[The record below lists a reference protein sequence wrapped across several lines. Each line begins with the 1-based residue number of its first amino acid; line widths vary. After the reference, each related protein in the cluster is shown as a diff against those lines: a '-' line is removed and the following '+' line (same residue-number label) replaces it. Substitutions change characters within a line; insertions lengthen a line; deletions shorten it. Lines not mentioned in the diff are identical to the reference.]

1 MLEIIVQFIVPFAV
15 GALCLVLGIINRKG
29 NINSLHS
36 YHRNRV
42 SEEDRLPFGKT
53 VGLGTII
60 IGCGIMAF
68 SVLSAVAALV
78 GNDVFTLVG
87 TGVMIAA
94 LAVGLG
100 ISFYAM
106 IKYNKGIF

>member
-1 MLEIIVQFIVPFAV
+1 MVEFIVPFAIGV
-15 GALCLVLGIINRKG
+15 LCLVLGILNRKG
-29 NINSLHS
+29 DIRSLHS
-36 YHRNRV
+36 YHRKRV
-42 SEEDRLPFGKT
+42 SEADRLPFGKT

-68 SVLSAVAALV
+68 SVLSALSALV

>member
-15 GALCLVLGIINRKG
+15 GALCLVLGILNRKG
-29 NINSLHS
+29 DIRSLHS
-36 YHRNRV
+36 YHRKRV

-87 TGVMIAA
+87 TDVMIAA